1 MRGHELHSRSFTKAV
16 TWRAVATLVSLAVI
30 YVFTGEFIQSLKIT
44 VIAGTV
50 STLAYYLHE
59 RAWNAIKWG
68 KR

>member
-16 TWRAVATLVSLAVI
+16 TWRVVATLLSLCVI
-30 YVFTGEFIQSLKIT
+30 YFFTEQFIESVKIT
-44 VIAGTV
+44 VIAGTL